1 MNMILNFEWRSL
13 PQKKVIKIPKMSAIQ
28 NEDAIQ
34 LL

>member
-13 PQKKVIKIPKMSAIQ
+13 PQKVIKMPKMSAIQ